1 MRRILLGLVLVCV
14 AGAAYAQS
22 GGSAGNPLYTRKSQ
36 GNQRDQI
43 QVSCTAAGDV
53 ALLTSAQTAN
63 ALSIYCQSMS
73 YNTSQYVGICPR
85 LAAAGA
91 CDSDAKFA
99 FRLKGGD
106 GVTIDTSA
114 PGDWSCN
121 GIGYAVPVN
130 CYIERYY
137 RQDTG
142 GMPTPARA
150 TPTPIPT
157 QTAGQTP
164 TPRPT

>member
-14 AGAAYAQS
+14 AGVAYAQS

-36 GNQRDQI
+36 GNQIDQI
-43 QVSCTAAGDV
+43 QVSCLAAGNTK
-53 ALLTSAQTAN
+53 LLTSAQTEN
-63 ALSIYCQSMS
+63 ALSIYCQNMS
-73 YNTSQYVGICPR
+73 YNTSQYVGLCPR
-85 LAAAGA
+85 AAAAGA
-91 CDSDAKFA
+91 CDADSKFTS
-99 FRLKGGD
+99 RLKGGD
-106 GVTIDTSA
+106 GFTIDTSA

-130 CYIERYY
+130 CTVERYY
-137 RQDTG
+137 RQNTG